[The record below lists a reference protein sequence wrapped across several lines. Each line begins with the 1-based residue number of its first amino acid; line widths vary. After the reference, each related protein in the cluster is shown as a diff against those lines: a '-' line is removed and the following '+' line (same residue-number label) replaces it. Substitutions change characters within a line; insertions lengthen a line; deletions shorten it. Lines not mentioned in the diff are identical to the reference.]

1 MKHKFFEYMLEESD
15 FTKCYAVPFSSD
27 TSIHYRTAMVITL
40 SPRINAS
47 PT

>member
-1 MKHKFFEYMLEESD
+1 MLEESD
-15 FTKCYAVPFSSD
+15 FTKCYTQFSSD

>member
-1 MKHKFFEYMLEESD
+1 MKHKLLEYILEESD
-15 FTKCYAVPFSSD
+15 FTKCHAIQFSSD

>member
-1 MKHKFFEYMLEESD
+1 MKHKLLEYMLEETD
-15 FTKCYAVPFSSD
+15 FTRCLCSPILSD
-27 TSIHYRTAMVITL
+27 PSIRYRTAMVITL